1 VFAMNI
7 QDEAQAIFDKWMD
20 GDCATALL
28 ALEKHGGLLGHAIC
42 AQLVL
47 LIIDADESN
56 RTRGLTR
63 ISLPNFIEM
72 IEEAAFDRR
81 ILEVGETMER

>member
-1 VFAMNI
+1 MI
-7 QDEAQAIFDKWMD
+7 ISDEAQAILDKWMD

-28 ALEKHGGLLGHAIC
+28 DLEKHEGLLGHAIC

-47 LIIDADESN
+47 MLLDADRELSL
-56 RTRGLTR
+56 G
-63 ISLPNFIEM
+63 SLPDFIEM

-81 ILEVGETMER
+81 VLEVGETMEK